1 MAKKILVVDDEQ
13 LIVKGLSYSLKQD
26 GMQVDA
32 AYDGEEAIAL
42 ARKGNYDLILLDVML
57 PKADGFEVL
66 RNIREF
72 SDVPVIMLTA
82 RGEDIDRITGF
93 EYGADDYIAKPFN
106 ITEVKARMKAVMR
119 RCDEKNKNNDDGSE
133 VTRTGNV
140 RIDRVSRRVFIGDSE
155 LDLTAK
161 EFDLFELLAS
171 HPDKVYSR
179 KELVDLIWRGDKAG
193 DLRTVDVLVRR
204 LREKIEK
211 LPGAPKYVFTKWGI
225 GYYFRVTDAD

>member
-32 AYDGEEAIAL
+32 AYDGEEAISL

-119 RCDEKNKNNDDGSE
+119 RCDEKSKNNDDESE
-133 VTRTGNV
+133 VTRTGNI

>member
-119 RCDEKNKNNDDGSE
+119 RCDEKSKNNDDGSE

-140 RIDRVSRRVFIGDSE
+140 RIDRVSRRVFIGDNE